1 MRLSRWLF
9 AAALAATV
17 AYVAPV
23 VAPVPI
29 AVAVAQEQS
38 TRVDLAPAAIGV
50 LGYVSVVI
58 GAVVATGLSFL
69 GARLYAWTGINIEA
83 RHREALHSAIMTGVN
98 AALGKVADL
107 IGGRAIDVRSTAVA
121 EALRYVGASVPDAIR
136 YFGLTQ
142 DRLSDMIAAKLAQI
156 ERERFSVEPV
166 ELRSSIAVDRQAG

>member
-9 AAALAATV
+9 AA
-17 AYVAPV
+17 
-23 VAPVPI
+23 I
-29 AVAVAQEQS
+29 AVSSVCAASLVSPPPMAQEQGS
-38 TRVDLAPAAIGV
+38 RVDLAPAAIGL
-50 LGYVSVVI
+50 LGYVSAAI
-58 GAVVATGLSFL
+58 GAVLATGLSVL

-136 YFGLTQ
+136 YFGLSE
-142 DRLSDMIAAKLAQI
+142 DRLGDMIAAKLSQI
-156 ERERFSVEPV
+156 ERERFGGAIIGELVEGGGMKLEP
-166 ELRSSIAVDRQAG
+166 AG